1 MLSNFEFQRIKA
13 RFQSGEPTLW
23 TDVKALIEDNEMLR
37 FENEQ
42 LKETLQLI
50 AKESAKED
58 NHATN

>member
-1 MLSNFEFQRIKA
+1 MLSKFDLNRIKM

-23 TDVKALIEDNEMLR
+23 ADVKALIEDNEMLR

-58 NHATN
+58 NHATD